1 MKNAREI
8 IIAPLITEKSN
19 LLKEHNNSYAFKV
32 DIDANKVEIKNAIEE
47 IFHVNVEKVNT
58 IRQRGK
64 IKRMG
69 RFSGKKADWKKAIV
83 KLKKGD
89 TIELTEV

>member
-1 MKNAREI
+1 MKNSREI

-19 LLKEHNNSYAFKV
+19 LQKEHNNSYAFMV
-32 DIDANKVEIKNAIEE
+32 DINANKIEIKNAIEE
-47 IFHVNVEKVNT
+47 IFHVHVEKVNT

-64 IKRMG
+64 VKRMG

-83 KLKKGD
+83 KLKSGD
-89 TIELTEV
+89 SIELAEV